1 MYLAT
6 AFVYAFILVLLSP
19 LIWGAWWVVAGLG
32 QRANGSHVAVNHVTS
47 ADSRRRAA

>member
-32 QRANGSHVAVNHVTS
+32 QRANGSYAAVHHVTPT
-47 ADSRRRAA
+47 DSRRRAA